1 MNERMKLHLALMQLN
16 NLSSLLKGNQ
26 YESFLYGKLIGIE
39 VELRRQLSLLKLTKT
54 NDSSTIQET
63 KAN

>member
-39 VELRRQLSLLKLTKT
+39 VELQRQLT
-54 NDSSTIQET
+54 NLNESI
-63 KAN
+63 KIKK